1 MRSPVSRFNSNI
13 ITSKENCR
21 NIQYFHI
28 KIVERGIPSCYS
40 QVLLAAGQLTTFI
53 PNMILSKLYQS
64 KKLITAQQIYFC
76 IKMQPLLWQPSSSSS
91 CLLLLLHHR
100 LPLQTECVIIFCVTT
115 IAAKPFHTHNCT
127 GLQSSKSW
135 CPYHFL

>member
-1 MRSPVSRFNSNI
+1 MRGPVLRFNSNI

-53 PNMILSKLYQS
+53 PNMILSKLSIKKANYNIIDYLFLYQN
-64 KKLITAQQIYFC
+64 
-76 IKMQPLLWQPSSSSS
+76 
-91 CLLLLLHHR
+91 
-100 LPLQTECVIIFCVTT
+100 
-115 IAAKPFHTHNCT
+115 AAVAMVDQF
-127 GLQSSKSW
+127 
-135 CPYHFL
+135 